1 MDRVLMLEKRWKAVS
16 PQSLI
21 ADGTIDGKVE
31 ITNTLLFK
39 VKQRVILTANGQE
52 NQELEVKE
60 ITSSTTMYVGP
71 KGGNIKDRTN
81 LLTFRVST
89 SAAISANE
97 QPRSQIPEQEIGRFT
112 YDEEPTSAYRS
123 VLVDAL
129 GNKYSSENPLPV
141 DATVTA
147 NVDVEL
153 DHTTDSVKIGDGENI
168 LAINPDGS
176 INTAI
181 AGTAVSTPVIVN
193 TLALNANSEYALELP
208 ANTRRFS
215 IRIRE
220 TASLRLAFIANSTTT
235 NYVSLSAG
243 CSYNEEGLILAAP
256 LNIYV
261 STPRANSTIELL
273 YWT

>member
-1 MDRVLMLEKRWKAVS
+1 
-16 PQSLI
+16 
-21 ADGTIDGKVE
+21 
-31 ITNTLLFK
+31 
-39 VKQRVILTANGQE
+39 
-52 NQELEVKE
+52 
-60 ITSSTTMYVGP
+60 MYVGP

-81 LLTFRVST
+81 LLAFRVST

-97 QPRSQIPEQEIGRFT
+97 QARSQIPEQEIGRFT

-147 NVDVEL
+147 NVDIEL

-193 TLALNANSEYALELP
+193 TLALNANSEYTLELP

-215 IRIRE
+215 VRVRE
-220 TASLRLAFIANSTTT
+220 TASSRLAFIANSTVT
-235 NYVSLSAG
+235 NYISLSAG

-261 STPRANSTIELL
+261 STPRANSTIELI